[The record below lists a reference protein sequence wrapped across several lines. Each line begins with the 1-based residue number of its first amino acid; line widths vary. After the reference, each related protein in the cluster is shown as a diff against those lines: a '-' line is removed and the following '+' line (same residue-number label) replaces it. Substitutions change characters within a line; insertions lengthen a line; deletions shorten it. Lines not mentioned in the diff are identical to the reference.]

1 MQIIFIVRL
10 PGVVGGWPRLLSVA
24 VQSCSAGARSTAF
37 KGVSRKKEASSGL
50 QEVAKTQNFRA
61 RGQRSTG
68 TIIYKRCFFKQN
80 LLKRC
85 CFLWAYPVKNIRVA
99 ELSKI

>member
-10 PGVVGGWPRLLSVA
+10 PGAVGGDGRGCSI
-24 VQSCSAGARSTAF
+24 CSAGARSTAF
-37 KGVSRKKEASSGL
+37 KRGKQEKEASSGL
-50 QEVAKTQNFRA
+50 QEVAKTQNPGA

-85 CFLWAYPVKNIRVA
+85 CFLWAYPVKNMWVA